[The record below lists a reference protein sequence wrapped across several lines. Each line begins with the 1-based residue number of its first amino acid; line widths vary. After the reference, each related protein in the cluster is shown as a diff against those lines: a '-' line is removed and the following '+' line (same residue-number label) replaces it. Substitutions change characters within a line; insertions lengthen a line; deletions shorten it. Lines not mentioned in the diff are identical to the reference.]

1 MVLVVC
7 LLHEVSYGIYTS
19 GMMLALKKVQI
30 WEHFV
35 FQPAVESPFNNDSK
49 ASWIGMAFENDD

>member
-1 MVLVVC
+1 MKSGM
-7 LLHEVSYGIYTS
+7 EFSTS

-30 WEHFV
+30 WEHFF

-49 ASWIGMAFENDD
+49 VSWIGMAFENDD